1 MFVIINNFGIMIH
14 ADVFGILVPANV
26 NLINHVMLEDHENC
40 KCRKT
45 LVDKLVEVCSAEI
58 DGNEII
64 YNATMKTYT
73 ILVQYT

>member
-1 MFVIINNFGIMIH
+1 
-14 ADVFGILVPANV
+14 
-26 NLINHVMLEDHENC
+26 MLEDYENC

-45 LVDKLVEVCSAEI
+45 LVDKLVEVFEEI

-64 YNATMKTYT
+64 YNATMKTYA

>member
-1 MFVIINNFGIMIH
+1 
-14 ADVFGILVPANV
+14 
-26 NLINHVMLEDHENC
+26 MLEDYENC

-64 YNATMKTYT
+64 YNTTMKTYT